1 MPDIVIT
8 EFGANIFPE
17 HVQVGL
23 DQPDLMGLV
32 SGKFVMEVIGENGGS
47 EFLQIAVELP
57 PARHPN
63 ADLQSAVAQAI
74 RSQLLRLNSEFANYV
89 PSSKQIPQV
98 ELLPFADPAYFPSGV
113 KHRYTRK
120 I

>member
-1 MPDIVIT
+1 M
-8 EFGANIFPE
+8 
-17 HVQVGL
+17 GL